1 MDRTIK
7 YFEKPGPQNTE
18 ETILAVKNRVGE
30 LNIKHIVVATR
41 VGETALRVG
50 EAFKNSDLH
59 VVAISH
65 QYGYSKPGK
74 WLIDD
79 GIHKKLQEL
88 GVRLCTGTMPLTTPG
103 RLYRPDWKPGSKYA
117 GSKYPIYHTTFPF
130 DIMADTLRMFSQG
143 MKVCVEI
150 VVMAADMGLIPI
162 EEEVISIGGTQRGA
176 DTAVVIKPAHIHEIY
191 DLRILEVIAK
201 PRLTSTFE

>member
-1 MDRTIK
+1 MDKIIT

-18 ETILAVKNRVGE
+18 ETIMAVSKRVEE
-30 LNIKHIVVATR
+30 LNIKHILVATR

-50 EAFKNSDLH
+50 EFFKDSGLNI
-59 VVAISH
+59 VAIAH
-65 QYGYSKPGK
+65 QFGYVKPGE

-79 GIHKKLQEL
+79 KIQKNLQEL
-88 GVRLCTGTMPLTTPG
+88 GVKLFTGTMPLTMLG
-103 RLYRPDWKPGSKYA
+103 KLYRPDWKPGAKY
-117 GSKYPIYHTTFPF
+117 SNYITMFPF
-130 DIMADTLRMFSQG
+130 DVMADTLKMFSQG

-162 EEEVISIGGTQRGA
+162 NEEVVSIAGTRKGA

-191 DLRILEVIAK
+191 NLRIVEIIAK
-201 PRLTSTFE
+201 PRLTQL

>member
-1 MDRTIK
+1 MDKMIK
-7 YFEKPGPQNTE
+7 YFRNPGPKNTE
-18 ETILAVKNRVGE
+18 ETIMAVSKRIDE
-30 LNIKHIVVATR
+30 LKIEHIVVATR

-50 EAFKNSDLH
+50 ECFGGSGLNI
-59 VVAISH
+59 VAIPH
-65 QYGYSKPGK
+65 QYGYLKPGK

-79 GIHKKLQEL
+79 VIHKKLQKL

-103 RLYRPDWKPGSKYA
+103 RLYRSDWKPGSKKP
-117 GSKYPIYHTTFPF
+117 GSKYHIYNTAFPF
-130 DIMADTLRMFSQG
+130 DIISDTLRMFSQG

-162 EEEVISIGGTQRGA
+162 EEEVISIAGTRRGA

-191 DLRILEVIAK
+191 NLRILEIIAK
-201 PRLTSTFE
+201 PRLADNF